1 MFDKNSVNIDLNYYS
16 NLMTMAIVIIII
28 IIMSIS
34 AGNLSAVYN

>member
-1 MFDKNSVNIDLNYYS
+1 MFDKSSVNTDLNYYS
-16 NLMTMAIVIIII
+16 NLMTMVIVIII

>member
-16 NLMTMAIVIIII
+16 NLMTMVIVIIII

>member
-1 MFDKNSVNIDLNYYS
+1 MFDKKSVNIDLNYYS
-16 NLMTMAIVIIII
+16 NLMTMVIVIIII

>member
-1 MFDKNSVNIDLNYYS
+1 MFDKSSVNTDLNYYS
-16 NLMTMAIVIIII
+16 NLMTMVIVIIII